1 MTNSL
6 GWRFILLPLLLT
18 QLVELPLSLLFAR
31 ESAKSARLLSV
42 AALNLI
48 TNPLL
53 NLGLLLL
60 APTSVT
66 RLPALLVGESL
77 VLAGETLGLR
87 VLLDQRRRTAFVMSL
102 ILNGSSLLVGLLIQL
117 ALQ

>member
-1 MTNSL
+1 MTIHL

-31 ESAKSARLLSV
+31 ESAKSTRLLSV

-53 NLGLLLL
+53 NLSLLLL
-60 APTSVT
+60 APSAITH
-66 RLPALLVGESL
+66 LPALVVGELL
-77 VLAGETLGLR
+77 VLTVETLGFR
-87 VLLDQRRRTAFVMSL
+87 VLLDLNRRTAFVMSL
-102 ILNGSSLLVGLLIQL
+102 ALNGSSLLVGLLIRL
-117 ALQ
+117 FLQ